1 MTALIITMVDPHPT
15 IDLFAEYG
23 FGIRIQSLVDY
34 LFVNHNIDCE
44 AIAYNQILFESARDL
59 SVATL
64 IISGF
69 NDVKIV

>member
-1 MTALIITMVDPHPT
+1 MTALTITLVDPQPE
-15 IDLFAEYG
+15 IDLFAEYS

-44 AIAYNQILFESARDL
+44 AIAYNQILFESERD
-59 SVATL
+59 VTAATL
-64 IISGF
+64 IISRF